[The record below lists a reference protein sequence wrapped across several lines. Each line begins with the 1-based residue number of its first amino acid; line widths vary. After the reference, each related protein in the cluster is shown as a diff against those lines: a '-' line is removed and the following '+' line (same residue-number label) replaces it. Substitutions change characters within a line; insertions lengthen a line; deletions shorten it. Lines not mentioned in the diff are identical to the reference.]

1 MKYIIKKLRKT
12 SPHMKYHIKFQGA
25 EELLSSRSW
34 RAPPPHKNHNIK
46 FTMRVPPHMKY
57 IIKFHK
63 RVPPH
68 MKYIETHKKLD
79 YGAEE
84 LKSSRSAREKYI

>member
-1 MKYIIKKLRKT
+1 MKYIIKKLRT